1 MGGIVDDAISDAGSD
16 DGLETLPALL
26 GAFGEADAQ
35 DQHAPSGE
43 LEYGLP
49 PSIARAL
56 AHQVQAQ
63 HATLSTMQYLKPHV
77 ILRVLLPICVLL
89 HVATMQ
95 MPFHTLH

>member
-26 GAFGEADAQ
+26 GVSGEAGAQ
-35 DQHAPSGE
+35 DQQAPSSE

-63 HATLSTMQYLKPHV
+63 LVFFSTMQDLEPHV
-77 ILRVLLPICVLL
+77 IDCVRCC
-89 HVATMQ
+89 
-95 MPFHTLH
+95 